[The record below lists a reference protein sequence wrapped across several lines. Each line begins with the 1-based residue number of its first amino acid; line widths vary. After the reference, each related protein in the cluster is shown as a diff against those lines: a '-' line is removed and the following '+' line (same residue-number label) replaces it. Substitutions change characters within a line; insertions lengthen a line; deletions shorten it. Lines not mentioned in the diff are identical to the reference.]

1 MGGQITREILEA
13 YLNCKTKAHL
23 KLAGQ
28 QGTVSDYG
36 ALLLTRRQEA
46 RQQAID
52 KILARHS
59 EAEAA
64 NDIPLTAAALRAGP
78 LFILDAI
85 LEDDVPALKFPRRPI
100 KAVGRAVPGLGDFRT
115 LPVLFHEA
123 DKLRQEHR
131 LPSCTSWGNHAGPIG
146 REAAE
151 IGIVFYHGHQC
162 RAAKLHLTERL
173 RARTK
178 RILREIEDL
187 SKEQK
192 PLKLM
197 LNKHCQ
203 ACEFRSHCQ
212 AEATRQDDLSLL
224 RGMSDNEIRGQNR
237 RGIFT
242 VTQLSYTFRPR
253 KKSKRAR
260 DQSLPHHHALQALA
274 IREGKT

>member
-13 YLNCKTKAHL
+13 YLSCKTKAHL

-28 QGTVSDYG
+28 PGTLSVYG
-36 ALLLTRRQEA
+36 EMLVGNRQEIRRQA
-46 RQQAID
+46 HA

-59 EAEAA
+59 EVDVAS
-64 NDIPLTAAALRAGP
+64 DIPLTAGTLRAGL
-78 LFILDAI
+78 LFVLDAT
-85 LEDDVPALKFPRRPI
+85 LEDDPLSLRFDGLKRVDGPS
-100 KAVGRAVPGLGDFRT
+100 KLGDFHY

-131 LPSCTSWGNHAGPIG
+131 LLLAALASVLGDLQG
-146 REAAE
+146 RQPE
-151 IGIVFYHGHQC
+151 IGIIYHGRQC
-162 RAAKLHLTERL
+162 QVAKLHLTERL
-173 RARTK
+173 RARAR
-178 RILREIEDL
+178 RILREIEGL
-187 SKEQK
+187 RKEQK

-224 RGMSDNEIRGQNR
+224 RGMGENEIRAQNR

-253 KKSKRAR
+253 KKSKRAK
-260 DQSLPHHHALQALA
+260 DQSLPQGRRTL
-274 IREGKT
+274 TY